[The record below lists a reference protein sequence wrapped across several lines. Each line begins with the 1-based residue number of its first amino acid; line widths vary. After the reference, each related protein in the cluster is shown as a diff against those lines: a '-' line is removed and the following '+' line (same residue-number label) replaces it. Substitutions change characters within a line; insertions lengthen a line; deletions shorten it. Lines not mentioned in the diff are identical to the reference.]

1 MTGVME
7 ALKQKP
13 SVAPIP
19 TVRPLLPNFTSM
31 TLLSLPV
38 FIETLIDFT
47 IGGTR

>member
-13 SVAPIP
+13 SVAPLP
-19 TVRPLLPNFTSM
+19 TVRHNPFYSNLYAAS
-31 TLLSLPV
+31 LLSL
-38 FIETLIDFT
+38 FNETVTDFT